1 MKPLAQLFERDGLP
15 SFALPAALTV
25 AYGGGFGLHRPV
37 VYANFVASADGV
49 VSLPEAGESG
59 HVVSGN
65 DEPDRFIMGL
75 LRACADAVLIGAGTF
90 RQAGGSLWHPESIF
104 PAAGALFAD
113 LRRQLGLRPHPLLVV
128 ITASANIDLTQQAL
142 HDALVISTPQGENRV
157 RADLPSGARV
167 VMIEAPISGHSL
179 LDVLHA
185 EGLQTILVEGGP
197 TLLGQLLKERLI
209 NELFLTISPRLFGR
223 SPGDGRKSLVEG
235 IDVAGSFLDLL
246 SVKGHGSHLYLRYA
260 LQSRA

>member
-1 MKPLAQLFERDGLP
+1 MKPLAQLFECEGLP
-15 SFALPAALTV
+15 SFVLPAALAA

-37 VYANFVASADGV
+37 VYANFVSSADGV
-49 VSLPEAGESG
+49 VSLPDGGESG

-75 LRACADAVLIGAGTF
+75 LRACADAILIGAGTF
-90 RQAGGSLWHPESIF
+90 RKAGGGLWHPETIF
-104 PAAGALFAD
+104 PAAGELFSD
-113 LRRQLGLRPHPLLVV
+113 LRRHLGLRPHPILVV
-128 ITASANIDLTQQAL
+128 ITTSGNLDCAQQAL
-142 HDALVISTPQGENRV
+142 QDALVISTPQGANRV

-197 TLLGQLLKERLI
+197 TLLSQLLKERLI

-235 IDVAGSFLDLL
+235 IDVEDGFLDLL

-260 LQSRA
+260 LQNRA